1 MDNWQQDR
9 GPESPYPQARPPAV
23 RPVGGMPLW
32 ARVMRLASIGV
43 ILVAGALVWKWYRN
57 GGSVHPTDAGPRP
70 VVARGSLSDAET
82 TTIELFR
89 NASASVVYVRPIE
102 LRRDPFR
109 LNVMEIEG
117 AGSGFIWNDRGHV
130 VTNLHVIEGANAVK
144 VVLADGKSYDA
155 KFVGASPGNDLAV
168 LFIDAP
174 PSQLKPIPVG
184 TSSDLQVGQQV
195 FAIGNPFGF
204 DQTLTTGIVSALGRQ
219 IKSASGRTIEDVIQ
233 TDAAINPGNSGG
245 PLLDSAGRLIGVN
258 TAIVSPSKASAGI
271 GFAVPVDTVNRV
283 VPDLI
288 RHGRVI
294 RPGLGIEPLS
304 DRITRILG
312 LEGVL
317 IRRVLKDSPAAKAG
331 LRATVA
337 DRGGRP
343 VLGDLIVA
351 IDGKPVRNVDE
362 LLRVLDKHKIDDTV
376 VVKTRRGDQTM
387 EFKIKLGPIS
397 SN

>member
-1 MDNWQQDR
+1 
-9 GPESPYPQARPPAV
+9 
-23 RPVGGMPLW
+23 MPLW
-32 ARVMRLASIGV
+32 ARVVRLASIGV

-57 GGSVHPTDAGPRP
+57 GGSEHHSDAGPRA
-70 VVARGSLSDAET
+70 VAARGSLSDAET

-109 LNVMEIEG
+109 LNVHEIEG

-304 DRITRILG
+304 DRITRIMG
-312 LEGVL
+312 LKGVL

-351 IDGKPVRNVDE
+351 IDGKEVRNVDE
-362 LLRVLDKHKIDDTV
+362 LLGVLDKYKIDDTV

-387 EFKIKLGPIS
+387 EFKVKLGPIS
-397 SN
+397 SS

>member
-1 MDNWQQDR
+1 MDNWQQDQR
-9 GPESPYPQARPPAV
+9 PGSPYPQARPLGV

-32 ARVMRLASIGV
+32 ARLVRLVSIGV
-43 ILVAGALVWKWYRN
+43 ILVAGALVWQWYRG
-57 GGSVHPTDAGPRP
+57 GGSVHDTDAEPRP
-70 VVARGSLSDAET
+70 VAARGSLSEAEN

-109 LNVMEIEG
+109 LNVMEVEG
-117 AGSGFIWNDRGHV
+117 AGSGFIWDDRGHV
-130 VTNLHVIEGANAVK
+130 VTNLHVIEGASAVK

-174 PSQLKPIPVG
+174 SSQLKPIPVG

-283 VPDLI
+283 VPDLV
-288 RHGRVI
+288 RHGRVV

-304 DRITRILG
+304 DRITRIMG

-362 LLRVLDKHKIDDTV
+362 LLRVLDKYKIDDTV
-376 VVKTRRGDQTM
+376 VVKTRRGDQTL
-387 EFKIKLGPIS
+387 EFKVKLGPIS
-397 SN
+397 SS